1 MKNKYSLL
9 FVHAITKIHFVRQNV
24 LRKLDE
30 RLIGIGLV
38 NQTLTKF
45 KFMIVTHP
53 HESCYGVL
61 CVNVR
66 NVGEKKMDMEKY

>member
-1 MKNKYSLL
+1 M
-9 FVHAITKIHFVRQNV
+9 

-30 RLIGIGLV
+30 RSVGIGLV

-45 KFMIVTHP
+45 KFMIVTHQ